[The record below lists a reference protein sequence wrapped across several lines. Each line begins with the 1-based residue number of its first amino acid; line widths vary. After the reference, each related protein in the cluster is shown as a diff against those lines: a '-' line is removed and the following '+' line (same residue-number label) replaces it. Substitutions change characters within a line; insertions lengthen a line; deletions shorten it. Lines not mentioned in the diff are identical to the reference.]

1 MIDINSVTY
10 EQLNNV
16 ITDLGQPEF
25 RTKQIFTWLH
35 KNGVSSFDEMT
46 NISKSLREKLSE
58 NFYISTCQIEDKYI
72 SKIDGTVKYLFKLSD
87 GEYIESVIMKY
98 KYGYTICVSSQ
109 VGCKMGCTFCA
120 STLAGF
126 KRNRLSDGNRDH
138 GRQSG
143 ADSGTSDPGHFVYR
157 TISSRNDWYR
167 SFPASS

>member
-16 ITDLGQPEF
+16 ITDLGQSEF

-72 SKIDGTVKYLFKLSD
+72 SKLTAPLNIF
-87 GEYIESVIMKY
+87 
-98 KYGYTICVSSQ
+98 
-109 VGCKMGCTFCA
+109 
-120 STLAGF
+120 
-126 KRNRLSDGNRDH
+126 
-138 GRQSG
+138 
-143 ADSGTSDPGHFVYR
+143 
-157 TISSRNDWYR
+157 
-167 SFPASS
+167 

>member
-58 NFYISTCQIEDKYI
+58 KINIYQKLTAPLNIFLNFR
-72 SKIDGTVKYLFKLSD
+72 TVNIWNLL
-87 GEYIESVIMKY
+87 
-98 KYGYTICVSSQ
+98 
-109 VGCKMGCTFCA
+109 
-120 STLAGF
+120 L
-126 KRNRLSDGNRDH
+126 
-138 GRQSG
+138 
-143 ADSGTSDPGHFVYR
+143 
-157 TISSRNDWYR
+157 
-167 SFPASS
+167 

>member
-46 NISKSLREKLSE
+46 NISKSLREKLSD

-72 SKIDGTVKYLFKLSD
+72 SKIDGSRDAHFLESN
-87 GEYIESVIMKY
+87 GEKGKNYRFIEE
-98 KYGYTICVSSQ
+98 CNEQ
-109 VGCKMGCTFCA
+109 
-120 STLAGF
+120 
-126 KRNRLSDGNRDH
+126 R
-138 GRQSG
+138 
-143 ADSGTSDPGHFVYR
+143 
-157 TISSRNDWYR
+157 R
-167 SFPASS
+167 SLLYCRRP

>member
-58 NFYISTCQIEDKYI
+58 NFVK
-72 SKIDGTVKYLFKLSD
+72 SKINIYRKLTAPLNIFLNCLTVN
-87 GEYIESVIMKY
+87 I
-98 KYGYTICVSSQ
+98 
-109 VGCKMGCTFCA
+109 
-120 STLAGF
+120 
-126 KRNRLSDGNRDH
+126 
-138 GRQSG
+138 
-143 ADSGTSDPGHFVYR
+143 
-157 TISSRNDWYR
+157 
-167 SFPASS
+167 